1 MYEVELQD
9 LCRAV
14 RSGTPINDGPWA
26 TQSTLMSIMGR
37 DAAYTG
43 QTLTWE
49 DLMKSEQVLGPSNLE
64 WGPLPEVVVPVPG
77 RTRFA

>member
-1 MYEVELQD
+1 
-9 LCRAV
+9 
-14 RSGTPINDGPWA
+14 
-26 TQSTLMSIMGR
+26 MSIMGR

-43 QTLTWE
+43 QTLTWD